1 MIPRISLVAAAAV
14 VSLGAIAS
22 IALANQGAS
31 SPTTPAPPD
40 EYAPR
45 GSRPDVPV
53 TQAPPAAA
61 QVSPQMAEGGRLFVS
76 YNCGDCH
83 GAGGSGAMAPSL
95 ADNRWRYG
103 GTQADVFRSIAEG
116 RPGGMPAWGATIPG
130 PQMIALTAY
139 VRSLGEGKD
148 LSTENFTGAT
158 VERSGR

>member
-1 MIPRISLVAAAAV
+1 MIPRVSLVAAAAV
-14 VSLGAIAS
+14 VSIGAIAS
-22 IALANQGAS
+22 MALTTPGAS
-31 SPTTPAPPD
+31 SSTHLALPD
-40 EYAPR
+40 DDTRRA
-45 GSRPDVPV
+45 SRPDVPL
-53 TQAPPAAA
+53 TQAPPAATP
-61 QVSPQMAEGGRLFVS
+61 VSPQVAEGGRLFVT

-95 ADNRWRYG
+95 GDNRWRYG
-103 GTQADVFRSIAEG
+103 GTQDEVFRSIAEG

-158 VERSGR
+158 VERSGH